1 MYSKLFQVAVVLF
14 LAVVS
19 VAVLGLLISA
29 VLSSM
34 SPGIIATSGGSSSF
48 VVFAVSQKQLGYI
61 IVAASLIVAGF
72 FLFFRRRRFRR

>member
-1 MYSKLFQVAVVLF
+1 MYQKLFQITVVLL

-19 VAVLGLLISA
+19 IALLGLVISA
-29 VLSSM
+29 LMMLSPQLM
-34 SPGIIATSGGSSSF
+34 AETDGIIVIAGGLSD
-48 VVFAVSQKQLGYI
+48 KQLGYI